1 MNVKR
6 AVFAILVGGLILAL
20 SISRAVVDTSRVE
33 EVLKKN
39 VLTQQDMQII
49 DEFVQDAV
57 QDLARTTDFTEVAK
71 TRTIIL
77 NHRSSQAQ
85 YAQQFSESA
94 YQHIADGF
102 DSAREQ
108 IADPVRRFKV
118 ATNLLILIDN
128 LKDPRL
134 VDLAVGRLAHES
146 GAVRY
151 WALRAAVDAEL
162 WGKLPAAG
170 QPRLAGQIIQQCL
183 QVVDRSAPDVLGL
196 MAEFAARHNTPEADQ
211 LLVRVADARI
221 ARYAN
226 WSVRYE
232 LMDSAI
238 LKALSDKIGAGG
250 AAKPELAK
258 RFAQLL
264 SFVMQ
269 RSIKGQQQNLLRD
282 ITRNYLAS
290 VVLQVE
296 EKCLGA
302 LLGARQPTLIRA
314 AQENNLGALQAEHD
328 RLLGGG
334 GQTGALVSALSI
346 DYGSAGSSRTAPLPL
361 PDPPQS
367 RPGAPTAAT
376 AQQ

>member
-6 AVFAILVGGLILAL
+6 AVFAILVGGVVLAF
-20 SISRAVVDTSRVE
+20 SISRAVVDTSRIE

-71 TRTIIL
+71 TRTIVL

-94 YQHIADGF
+94 YRHIAAGF
-102 DSAREQ
+102 DYAREQ
-108 IADPVRRFKV
+108 IADPIRRFKV

-134 VDLAVGRLAHES
+134 VDLAVARIGHES
-146 GAVRY
+146 SAVRY
-151 WALRAAVDAEL
+151 WALRASVDSEL
-162 WGKLPAAG
+162 WSKLPAAR
-170 QPRLAGQIIQQCL
+170 QPVLAGQILQQCL
-183 QVVDRSAPDVLGL
+183 DIVDRSTPDVLGL
-196 MAEFAARHNTPEADQ
+196 MADFASRHNRPEADQ
-211 LLVRVADARI
+211 LLIRVADTRI

-238 LKALSDKIGAGG
+238 LKALSDKIAAGG
-250 AAKPELAK
+250 AARPELAK

-269 RSIKGQQQNLLRD
+269 RSIKGQREGLLKE
-282 ITRNYLAS
+282 INRNYLAS
-290 VVLQVE
+290 VILQVE
-296 EKCLGA
+296 EKSLGT
-302 LLGARQPTLIRA
+302 LLGARQPGLIRA
-314 AQENNLGALQAEHD
+314 VQENNLDTLQAEHD

-346 DYGSAGSSRTAPLPL
+346 NYGSAGTNRTDPLPL

-367 RPGAPTAAT
+367 RPGAPMSAT